1 MGVTLRRRSLA
12 AVAILATAALG
23 LVACS
28 KSDNNNGS
36 SSSTE
41 QITLNVDVFGN
52 FGYEQLYKDY
62 MASHPN
68 IKIVER
74 GTGSQLGDYTQQVTQ
89 RLAAGSGLGD
99 IIAVEEGMS
108 IDIKAKGNNFV
119 DLNQYGAKD
128 LAGNFLDW
136 KFKGMQTD
144 DGKTIG
150 LGTDVGGMAM
160 CYRTD
165 LFAKAGLPTN
175 RDEVA
180 KLWTTW
186 DDYINVG
193 KTFKSKVKDA
203 GFIDAVTN
211 TYNTILMQEAGN
223 TTGYTYFDQQGNYVT
238 DSNPA
243 VKKAWDLSVQIL
255 DAGLSAKLQA
265 WTDQWNSGFKNA
277 KFATIACPAW
287 MTGYITSQNGDAG
300 KGKWDIA
307 KVPGNGGNWGG
318 SWLSVPKQ
326 SKHPKEAAEL
336 AKFLTSPQG
345 QIAAFKSKGNLPSSP
360 QALDDPAVKAAVND
374 YFSNAPT
381 GQIYGEGAK
390 LLKPVYLGAK
400 NVPVRTAVEN
410 ALRTVEQGTR
420 KSDAAWAAAVAD
432 GKKAA

>member
-1 MGVTLRRRSLA
+1 MGVTSRRRALA
-12 AVAILATAALG
+12 AVAVLAIGALG
-23 LVACS
+23 LAACGDD
-28 KSDNNNGS
+28 KDGTGS
-36 SSSTE
+36 SNE

-52 FGYEQLYKDY
+52 FGYEELYKQY
-62 MASHPN
+62 QAAHPN

-74 GTGSQLGDYTQQVTQ
+74 GTGGQLGDYTQQVTQ

-99 IIAVEEGMS
+99 VIAIEEGMI
-108 IDIKAKGNNFV
+108 IDMKSKGSAFV
-119 DLNQYGAKD
+119 DLNEYGAKD
-128 LAGNFLDW
+128 LSGNFLPW
-136 KFKGMQTD
+136 KYEAAKTD
-144 DGKTIG
+144 DGKLIG

-165 LFAKAGLPTN
+165 LFQQAGLPTN
-175 RDEVA
+175 RDEVS
-180 KLWTTW
+180 KLWPTW

-193 KTFKSKVKDA
+193 KQFKTKVPKA

-211 TYNTILMQEAGN
+211 TYNSILMQEAGN
-223 TTGYTYFDQQGNYVT
+223 TTGYTYFDTKNNYVT

-243 VKKAWDLSVQIL
+243 VRKAWDISNKIL
-255 DAGLSAKLQA
+255 EAGLSAKLQA
-265 WTDQWNSGFKNA
+265 WTDQWNAGFKNA
-277 KFATIACPAW
+277 QFATIACPAW

-307 KVPGNGGNWGG
+307 TVPGSGGNWGG

-326 SKHPKEAAEL
+326 SKHQKEAAEL
-336 AKFLTSPQG
+336 AKFLTNPAG

-381 GQIYGEGAK
+381 GTIYGASAK
-390 LLKPVYLGAK
+390 ALKPVYLGAK

-410 ALRTVEQGTR
+410 ALRSVEQGQK
-420 KSDAAWAAAVAD
+420 KSDEAWTTAVAD

>member
-12 AVAILATAALG
+12 AVAILATTALG
-23 LVACS
+23 LVAC
-28 KSDNNNGS
+28 NGS
-36 SSSTE
+36 DSGDKTGTTAE
-41 QITLNVDVFGN
+41 NITLNVDVFGN
-52 FGYEQLYKDY
+52 FGYEELYKQY

-74 GTGSQLGDYTQQVTQ
+74 GTGGQLGDFTQQVTQ

-99 IIAVEEGMS
+99 VIAVEEGMM
-108 IDIKAKGNNFV
+108 IDIKAKANNFV
-119 DLNQYGAKD
+119 DLGEYGAKD
-128 LAGNFLDW
+128 LSGNFLDW
-136 KFKGMQTD
+136 KVAGATTD
-144 DGKTIG
+144 DGKIIG

-165 LFAKAGLPTN
+165 LFAKAGLPTK
-175 RDEVA
+175 RDEVS

-186 DDYINVG
+186 DDFINVG
-193 KTFKSKVKDA
+193 KTFKSKVPDA

-223 TTGYTYFDQQGNYVT
+223 TTGYTYFDKSGNYVT

-243 VKKAWDLSVQIL
+243 VKKAWDISTQIL

-265 WTDQWNSGFKNA
+265 WTDGWNAGFKNA

-336 AKFLTSPQG
+336 AKFLTSPAG

-381 GQIYGEGAK
+381 GAIYGDGAK
-390 LLKPVYLGAK
+390 QLKPVYLGAK

-420 KSDAAWAAAVAD
+420 KADAAWTAAVAD

>member
-1 MGVTLRRRSLA
+1 MGVTPRRRALA
-12 AVAILATAALG
+12 AAAVLAVAALG
-23 LVACS
+23 LTACGD
-28 KSDNNNGS
+28 KKDDS
-36 SSSTE
+36 SSSNE

-52 FGYEQLYKDY
+52 FGYEELYKQY
-62 MASHPN
+62 MQEHPN

-99 IIAVEEGMS
+99 VIAIEEGMS
-108 IDIKAKGNNFV
+108 IDIMAKSSNFV
-119 DLNQYGAKD
+119 DLGQYGAKD

-136 KFKGMQTD
+136 KQKAVTTS
-144 DGKTIG
+144 DGKVIG

-175 RDEVA
+175 RDDVS
-180 KLWTTW
+180 KLWPTW

-193 KTFKSKVKDA
+193 KTFKSKVPDA

-211 TYNTILMQEAGN
+211 TYNSILMQEAGN
-223 TTGYTYFDQQGNYVT
+223 TTGYTYFDPQGNYVA

-243 VKKAWDLSVQIL
+243 VQKAWNTSVAIL
-255 DAGLSAKLQA
+255 NAGLSAKLQA
-265 WTDQWNSGFKNA
+265 WTDQWNAGFKNA

-287 MTGYITSQNGDAG
+287 MTGYITTQNGDAG

-318 SWLSVPKQ
+318 SWLGVPKQ
-326 SKHPKEAAEL
+326 SKHQKEAAEL
-336 AKFLTSPQG
+336 AKFLTSPAG

-360 QALDDPAVKAAVND
+360 QALDDPAVKAAVNE

-381 GQIYGEGAK
+381 GQIFGDGAK
-390 LLKPVYLGAK
+390 QLKPVYLGAK

-420 KSDAAWAAAVAD
+420 QADAAWAAAIAD
-432 GKKAA
+432 GKKAAA

>member
-28 KSDNNNGS
+28 KSSDTTGS
-36 SSSTE
+36 NSTE
-41 QITLNVDVFGN
+41 KITLNVDVFGN
-52 FGYEQLYKDY
+52 FGYEELYKQY
-62 MASHPN
+62 MQEHPN
-68 IKIVER
+68 ISIVER
-74 GTGSQLGDYTQQVTQ
+74 GTGGQLGDYTQQVTQ

-99 IIAVEEGMS
+99 VIAVEEGMS
-108 IDIKAKGNNFV
+108 IDIKAKAANFV

-128 LAGNFLDW
+128 LASKFLDW
-136 KFKGMQTD
+136 KFKWMQTD

-160 CYRTD
+160 CYRSD
-165 LFAKAGLPTN
+165 LFKKAGLPTD
-175 RDEVA
+175 RDAVS
-180 KLWTTW
+180 KLWPTW

-193 KTFKSKVKDA
+193 KQFKAKVKDA

-223 TTGYTYFDQQGNYVT
+223 TTGYTYFDQQGNYVAE
-238 DSNPA
+238 SNPA
-243 VKKAWDLSVQIL
+243 VKTAWDKSVQIL

-265 WTDQWNSGFKNA
+265 WTDGWNNGFKNA

-336 AKFLTSPQG
+336 AKFLTSPAG

-360 QALDDPAVKAAVND
+360 EALDDPAVKAAVNE

-381 GQIYGEGAK
+381 GQIYAEGAK
-390 LLKPVYLGAK
+390 LLKPVYLGK
-400 NVPVRTAVEN
+400 NNVPVRTAVEN